1 MTLSTDLDNVQEDED
16 SVLLMTLHSAK
27 GLEFETVFL
36 VGLEEGIFPGFKSIG
51 EPKELEEERRLFYVG
66 ITRAKRYLYITFAKK
81 RTIFGSTSYNPPSRF
96 VNEIP
101 KELFNGY
108 DDAIETSNS
117 ADKFADSS
125 FEWTYGSKFGAS
137 KSNGP
142 VITKRAVDSG
152 DIGATKPATF
162 GKSVD
167 SFLKNMNVGVSAA
180 ASAPTDLS
188 KYKVG
193 QAVFHK
199 KFGEGVITG
208 LDPEGDDYKVDIEFK
223 NFGHKRLMLKFA
235 RLEIID

>member
-1 MTLSTDLDNVQEDED
+1 MGSEED
-16 SVLLMTLHSAK
+16 
-27 GLEFETVFL
+27 
-36 VGLEEGIFPGFKSIG
+36 IQ
-51 EPKELEEERRLFYVG
+51 EERRLFYVG

>member
-1 MTLSTDLDNVQEDED
+1 MVT
-16 SVLLMTLHSAK
+16 LMTLHSAK
-27 GLEFETVFL
+27 GLEYPAIFL
-36 VGLEEGIFPGFKSIG
+36 VGLEEGIFPGNLSMGSGADIQ
-51 EPKELEEERRLFYVG
+51 EERRLFYVG
-66 ITRAKRYLYITFAKK
+66 ITSAKKYLYVTFAKK

-125 FEWTYGSKFGAS
+125 FEWTYGSKFGSS
-137 KSNGP
+137 KNNGP
-142 VITKRAVDSG
+142 VITKRVVNSG
-152 DIGATKPATF
+152 DIPSASTPTF

-167 SFLKNMNVGVSAA
+167 SFLKNMNVGASST
-180 ASAPTDLS
+180 ASAGVDLS
-188 KYKVG
+188 QYKVG